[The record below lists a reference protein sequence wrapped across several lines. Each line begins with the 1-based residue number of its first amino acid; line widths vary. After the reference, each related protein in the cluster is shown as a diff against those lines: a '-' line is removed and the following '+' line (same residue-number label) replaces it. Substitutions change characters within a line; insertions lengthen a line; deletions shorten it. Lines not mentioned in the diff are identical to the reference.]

1 MYVCLCN
8 GVNDKKFVR
17 LCANSILSLFS
28 SCGNLFPLEINAVS
42 AFVQHEKLWKMN

>member
-17 LCANSILSLFS
+17 LCANSILSLFNN
-28 SCGNLFPLEINAVS
+28 CENLFPLEINAVS
-42 AFVQHEKLWKMN
+42 ASVRRARLWKMN